1 MSVSRWQLARACSPV
16 GQRNAGMRPHGV
28 EQYGDGLANRAV
40 VAPDVKLPQESE
52 SVDDIARGRI

>member
-1 MSVSRWQLARACSPV
+1 
-16 GQRNAGMRPHGV
+16 MRPHGV